1 MNKLIAFTGLV
12 CGSLTAIAA
21 LLLNPVGPV
30 PIGGGTGSN
39 TYAWSAL
46 EFHGAELDEVSML
59 GLPLRKS
66 GNNQF
71 DANAKGVATANA
83 SVLVLRGA
91 DGEAAALATRL
102 VSLDEKG
109 DLLSADLGVNS
120 FTSIFW
126 PNRGSLQLYGYENRW
141 PVIRDNVLGAFGRS
155 PENSW
160 LVSAQRRDSALTG
173 VVGGSGAMEGMG
185 GRYSETLQPNPAGDG
200 TFTGQLSLELSFK

>member
-1 MNKLIAFTGLV
+1 M
-12 CGSLTAIAA
+12 IAA
-21 LLLNPVGPV
+21 LLLNPGGPV
-30 PIGGGTGSN
+30 PIGGGVGSN

-59 GLPLRKS
+59 GLPLRTS
-66 GNNQF
+66 GRAF
-71 DANAKGVATANA
+71 DAKGVASANA
-83 SVLVLRGA
+83 SILVLSGA

-102 VSLDEKG
+102 VSLDGKG

-126 PNRGSLQLYGYENRW
+126 PNRGSLLLYGYENRL

-173 VVGGSGAMEGMG
+173 VIGGSGAMEGMG

-200 TFTGQLSLELSFK
+200 TFTGKLSLELSFK